1 MVEMEIIPRQPKPRS
16 GGIMFSESMT
26 QSHTLTGGYSTTR
39 PGRTTA
45 PARTIT
51 YEQKKRLNYA
61 AHQSLPDRP
70 WRIPGNNAS
79 EMKR

>member
-1 MVEMEIIPRQPKPRS
+1 MNIALQNPVGSHNRHCVQRPESFELHNSTKVMLLRSSWNLLQRQIKN
-16 GGIMFSESMT
+16 
-26 QSHTLTGGYSTTR
+26 
-39 PGRTTA
+39 
-45 PARTIT
+45 
-51 YEQKKRLNYA
+51 EQKKRLNYA